1 MKPLRLLLVLSFS
14 LQASSMAL
22 ADVDPA
28 AYLKAHC
35 FKCHGETKKSGGVR
49 LDDLPSDP
57 SKDAERWLTV
67 RDQIRDHLM
76 PPAKEPRPVDKNTR
90 ELVSWITLKAGA
102 RPARL
107 PNQGN
112 LIPHELLFGAPAKA
126 NDDASPSRLW
136 RLSPNGY
143 VGLLNDLLRG
153 KVNKGQMP
161 GGMIQPFNLVDERGI
176 RDHAGLYSIDEPT
189 TEVLLRNAAAI
200 VDLQVGAG
208 TQKNNNNPEL
218 TAAYRAESP
227 TRKQLDAAVQA
238 QYRMAIGRKASPEE
252 LGRYWGLYEK
262 CAEGGDKA
270 GAVKTVLQA
279 VLLKSDAIFRS
290 EMGGNSADEAK
301 NSRRMLAPL
310 ELARALSLA
319 LGERREPTLWQAAE
333 AGKLSSRD
341 EVSAHVKRLLYDPA
355 FSKARVMNF
364 FHEYFEYHR
373 ADEVF
378 KDRPKDFTHEPRTLI
393 SDTDQLVAHILATD
407 KDVFRQLLTT
417 ELSFVSHL
425 VKLNK
430 QKQLETGPAHVPNN
444 NNKGRKLVEHV
455 YGFEKWPTPQPVT
468 LPKETRIGILMQPS
482 WLIAWGTNFDND
494 PVRRGRWVRE
504 RLLGGTVPDLP
515 IGVAAQ
521 IPDDPQRT
529 LRDRLKVTR
538 EPQCWKCHQRMDDL
552 GLPFEQF
559 DHFGRFRTTEE
570 VQDVPKPAKNPKS
583 KPVITLKASPLET
596 TGLVTDSG
604 DPKLDGAVKEP
615 REMIRKIANS
625 DRARQVFVRHVFRY
639 FMGRNETLSDAR
651 TLQEADRVYVQSGGS
666 FRALVHSLLTSDVFL
681 YRRLNVVAAN

>member
-1 MKPLRLLLVLSFS
+1 MILLLIAPAAARAQNEKSE
-14 LQASSMAL
+14 ASSRN
-22 ADVDPA
+22 A
-28 AYLKAHC
+28 AAFLRDHC

-49 LDDLPSDP
+49 LDDLPADP
-57 SKDAERWLTV
+57 AKDAERWLSV
-67 RDQIRDHLM
+67 RDQIRDRLM
-76 PPAKEPRPVDKNTR
+76 PPAKEPRPAEKDTR
-90 ELVSWITLKAGA
+90 ALVSWITTKTGA

-112 LIPHELLFGAPAKA
+112 QIPHELLFGVPAKS
-126 NDDASPSRLW
+126 NDEDASLSRLW
-136 RLSPNGY
+136 RMSPTGY
-143 VGLLNDLLRG
+143 IGFLNDLLRG
-153 KVNKGQMP
+153 KVNKTQLPP
-161 GGMIQPFNLVDERGI
+161 GIIQPFNLVDERGI
-176 RDHAGLYSIDEPT
+176 RDFAGLYSIDEPT
-189 TEVLLRNAAAI
+189 TEVLLRNASAI

-208 TQKNNNNPEL
+208 AQKNNSNPEL
-218 TAAYRAESP
+218 SAAFRAETP

-238 QYRMAIGRKASPEE
+238 QYRMAIGRKANEEE
-252 LGRYWGLYEK
+252 LDRYWGLYEK
-262 CAEGGDKA
+262 CAKSGDKA

-290 EMGGNSADEAK
+290 ELGAGGAK
-301 NSRRMLAPL
+301 DDLKSRRMLSPM
-310 ELARALSLA
+310 ELAKALSLA
-319 LGERREPTLWQAAE
+319 LGERRDPTLWQAAE
-333 AGKLSSRD
+333 NGKLVTRSD
-341 EVSAHVKRLLYDPA
+341 VSAQVKRLLDDPV
-355 FSKARVMNF
+355 FSNARVMNF

-378 KDRPKDFTHEPRTLI
+378 KDRPKDFMHEPRTLI
-393 SDTDQLVAHILATD
+393 NDTDQLIAHILATD

-430 QKQLETGPAHVPNN
+430 QKQMEAGPAHVSNN

-468 LPKETRIGILMQPS
+468 LPKGTRVGILMQPS

-494 PVRRGRWVRE
+494 PVRRGRWIRE

-538 EPQCWKCHQRMDDL
+538 DPQCWKCHQRMDDL

-570 VQDVPKPAKNPKS
+570 VQDAPKPAKNPKA
-583 KPVITLKASPLET
+583 KPIITMKDVPLDT

-604 DPKLDGAVKEP
+604 DPTLEGAVKDP
-615 REMIRKIANS
+615 REMIRKIADS
-625 DRARQVFVRHVFRY
+625 DRARQVFIRHVFRY

-666 FRALVHSLLTSDVFL
+666 FKALVHSLLTSDVFL
-681 YRRLNVVAAN
+681 YRRKG